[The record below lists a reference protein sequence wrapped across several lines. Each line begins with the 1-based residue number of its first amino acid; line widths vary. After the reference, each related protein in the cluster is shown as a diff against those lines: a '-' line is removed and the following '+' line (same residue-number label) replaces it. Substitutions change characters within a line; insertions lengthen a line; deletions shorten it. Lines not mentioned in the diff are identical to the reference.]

1 MGVALPG
8 SLSPSSFS
16 AFKDCP
22 LAFKLS
28 YIDRLPEPPSAAAS
42 KGTLVHR
49 ALELL
54 MCRPPAER
62 SLDAALADL
71 EQARAELAE
80 HPEFAG
86 LGLDP
91 DELDRFHADAARLVG
106 RYFELEDPT
115 GVRPIGLELKLTAR
129 VGKVTLRGIIDRL
142 EIADDGEWVI
152 TDYKT
157 GSVPSEQREQ
167 ARLAGVHIYA
177 LLCEQMLG
185 RRPARVQL
193 LYLSKPEAIIAR
205 PSEQSVAGIARRT
218 DALWSAIERACAVDD
233 FRPRPGRLCDYCAFR
248 PYCPAYGGDP
258 AEARELLGPGTVIS
272 PTLPLAAAGVLG
284 ATS

>member
-1 MGVALPG
+1 MGVALPR

-22 LAFKLS
+22 LAFKLG
-28 YIDRLPEPPSAAAS
+28 YLDRLPEPPTPAAS

-54 MCRPPAER
+54 MCRAPARR
-62 SLDAALADL
+62 SLAGALDDL
-71 EQARAELAE
+71 DTARHELSA
-80 HPEFAG
+80 HPEFTG
-86 LGLDP
+86 LELTP
-91 DELDRFHADAARLVG
+91 EELDAFHADAARMVE
-106 RYFELEDPT
+106 RYFQLEDPT
-115 GVRPIGLELKLTAR
+115 RVHPIGLELKLTAK

-157 GSVPSEQREQ
+157 GSVPSEQRERT
-167 ARLAGVHIYA
+167 RLAGVHIYA

-185 RRPARVQL
+185 KRPARVQL

-205 PSEQSVAGIARRT
+205 PSEQSVSGVTRRT

-233 FRPRPGRLCDYCAFR
+233 FRPHPGPLCDYCAFR

-272 PTLPLAAAGVLG
+272 PTLPLAGVPG
-284 ATS
+284 

>member
-28 YIDRLPEPPSAAAS
+28 YLDRLPEPPSAAAS

-49 ALELL
+49 ALEKL
-54 MCRPPAER
+54 MCRPPLQRTIE
-62 SLDAALADL
+62 AALADL
-71 EQARAELAE
+71 GVARAELAD
-80 HPEFAG
+80 HPEFTG
-86 LGLDP
+86 LELTP
-91 DELDRFHADAARLVG
+91 DELDRFHADAARLVE

-115 GVRPIGLELKLTAR
+115 RVRPIGLELKLTAK

-142 EIADDGEWVI
+142 EIDADGEWVI

-167 ARLAGVHIYA
+167 SRLAGVHIYA

-205 PSEQSVAGIARRT
+205 PSEQSVTGVARRT
-218 DALWSAIERACAVDD
+218 GALWAAIERACAVDD
-233 FRPRPGRLCDYCAFR
+233 FRPRPGPLCEYCAFR

-272 PTLPLAAAGVLG
+272 PTLPLAG
-284 ATS
+284 AVV

>member
-8 SLSPSSFS
+8 SLSPSSVS

-22 LAFKLS
+22 LAFKLA
-28 YIDRLPEPPSAAAS
+28 YLERLPEPPSPAAS

-49 ALELL
+49 ALERL
-54 MCRPPAER
+54 MFLPPASR
-62 SLDAALADL
+62 TVDAALTAL
-71 EQARAELAE
+71 AEATTELAD

-86 LGLDP
+86 LELTP
-91 DELDRFHADAARLVG
+91 DELDAFHADAARLVE
-106 RYFELEDPT
+106 RYFQLEDPT
-115 GVRPIGLELKLTAR
+115 RVHPIGLELKLTAKI
-129 VGKVTLRGIIDRL
+129 GKVTLRGIIDRL
-142 EIADDGEWVI
+142 EIAEDGEWVI

-167 ARLAGVHIYA
+167 APLAGVHIYA

-205 PSEQSVAGIARRT
+205 PSEQSVTGVARRT
-218 DALWSAIERACAVDD
+218 GALWSAIERACAVDD
-233 FRPRPGRLCDYCAFR
+233 FRPRPGPLCEYCAFR

-258 AEARELLGPGTVIS
+258 ALARELLGPGTVIS
-272 PTLPLAAAGVLG
+272 PTLPLAGVAG
-284 ATS
+284 